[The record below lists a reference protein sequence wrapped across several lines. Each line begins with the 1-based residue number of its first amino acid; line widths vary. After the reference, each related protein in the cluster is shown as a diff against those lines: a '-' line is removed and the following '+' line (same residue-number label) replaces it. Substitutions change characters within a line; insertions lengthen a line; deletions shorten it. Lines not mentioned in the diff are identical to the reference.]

1 MRPYPTFT
9 PAEARPVPSRAR
21 RAGARRQIV
30 VTNRNPDQSGGGARI
45 KVVRVVKIVIGIL
58 LIPLG
63 IVGLFVPVLQGILFL
78 VLAFVLLA
86 SELPFVARLRDRLRE
101 RYPEP
106 FDRADRLGER
116 LTCWFRDRFGNG
128 DSRK

>member
-1 MRPYPTFT
+1 
-9 PAEARPVPSRAR
+9 
-21 RAGARRQIV
+21 V
-30 VTNRNPDQSGGGARI
+30 VTNRNPDREGGGGARS
-45 KVVRVVKIVIGIL
+45 KVVRAVKIVIGIL

-78 VLAFVLLA
+78 VLAFLLLA
-86 SELPFVARLRDRLRE
+86 SELPFIARLRDRLRS

-116 LTCWFRDRFGNG
+116 FTGWFRDRCGNG